1 MSGQRSAGTPRE
13 SQLLSTCTD
22 TSKPSAKA
30 FLPPALSIARNRAER
45 RGDSDIFSIS
55 KNYITKCYSLSNVLY
70 IPRPAESTDNKNV
83 DIVEKINNRLAS
95 MGMTW
100 SDLAREMK
108 ITVERVNNWKKRGVP
123 ARQVK
128 NVAIAL
134 GMQRHELEGDGST
147 HLRELTDE
155 QIEVLAIWEL
165 LIPSEREEVKRRA
178 EHNREVLANA
188 PRVVRVADRRKAQTL
203 YFGQE
208 DRRKKEEG

>member
-1 MSGQRSAGTPRE
+1 M
-13 SQLLSTCTD
+13 
-22 TSKPSAKA
+22 
-30 FLPPALSIARNRAER
+30 ARWRAER
-45 RGDSDIFSIS
+45 RSKGDLDVFSIS
-55 KNYITKCYSLSNVLY
+55 KNYITKCFNLSNILY
-70 IPRPAESTDNKNV
+70 IPRQDKSADNKGV

-123 ARQVK
+123 ARQIK
-128 NVAIAL
+128 NVAVAL

-165 LIPSEREEVKRRA
+165 LIPSERDEVKRRA

-188 PRVVRVADRRKAQTL
+188 PRVVRVSDRRKAQTL
-203 YFGQE
+203 YFDHT
-208 DRRKKEEG
+208 DRRKREDG